1 LSLNSSRDIQ
11 ETQKVANDHYQGIRQ
26 QNLEKRKETTQT
38 LGSKSVSRK
47 LSQQHESQ
55 EESKI
60 EIMQGSIE
68 EDDNLNIHYQRDET
82 MIRRINE

>member
-11 ETQKVANDHYQGIRQ
+11 ETQKVANDHHQGIRQ

-68 EDDNLNIHYQRDET
+68 KDDNLNIHYQRDET
-82 MIRRINE
+82 MIRRIDE